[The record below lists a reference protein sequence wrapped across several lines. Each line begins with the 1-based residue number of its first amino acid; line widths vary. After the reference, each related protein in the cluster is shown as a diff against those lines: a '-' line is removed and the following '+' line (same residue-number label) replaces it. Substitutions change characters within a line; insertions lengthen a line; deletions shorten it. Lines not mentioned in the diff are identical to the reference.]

1 MLALNPK
8 QIIATIKRKTSADG
22 HERTAMVRK
31 NIVNSF
37 VVKAIGIVSS
47 LMLVPLTI
55 NYISAEN
62 YGIWLTLSSVV
73 SWINLMDIGLGNG
86 LRNKLTEAISNKNYH
101 QGRIYVSTTYASLS
115 LVVSVIVLVFVASL
129 PFLDWA
135 AILNTDSSRSSE
147 LQLMAIIVFSSF
159 CLQFVFRLITVILT
173 ANQEVAL
180 GSTILMLSNLS
191 NLIGVYLVTQL
202 AQPSLLLL
210 TTVFSLSPLLIYVF
224 ATLYFFGKSYRH
236 LRPSV
241 KLVRMKYAKELMNK
255 SSQFFIIQIASVVV
269 FSSSNILITQYLGNE
284 NVAVYNTVYKYFSIL
299 LIVQEIILA
308 PMWSAITDA
317 YLKADMVWINTIMVR
332 LNRNV
337 LFFGVVSLIMTILS
351 PWVYQLW
358 IGESLN
364 IPFEIS
370 AYMAVYIMLNIFTRT
385 YSSFINGVGKIRV
398 QMITSIF
405 TAALTI
411 PLSIFFTEKLNLGL
425 SGTILASSTILLLT
439 IPIKIFQYRR
449 LMENTAVGLWNK

>member
-1 MLALNPK
+1 MLALKPR
-8 QIIATIKRKTSADG
+8 QIIETIKRKTSADG

-31 NIVNSF
+31 NIINSF

-86 LRNKLTEAISNKNYH
+86 LRNKLTEAISNKNYE
-101 QGRIYVSTTYASLS
+101 QGRIFVSTTYASLS
-115 LVVSVIVLVFVASL
+115 LVVSIIVLVFVAAL

-135 AILNTDSSRSSE
+135 VILNTDASRAGE

-173 ANQEVAL
+173 ANQQVAL

-191 NLIGVYLVTQL
+191 NLIGVFLVTQL
-202 AQPSLLLL
+202 AQPSLLIL
-210 TTVFSLSPLLIYVF
+210 TTVFSLSPLLVYVF
-224 ATLYFFGKSYRH
+224 ATLHFFRKSYYH

-241 KLVRMKYAKELMNK
+241 KLIRMKYAKELMNK

-284 NVAVYNTVYKYFSIL
+284 NVAVYNAVYKYFSIL

-337 LFFGVVSLIMTILS
+337 LFFGVVSLVMAILS

-358 IGESLN
+358 IGDSLQ
-364 IPFEIS
+364 IPMEIS

-405 TAALTI
+405 TAGLTI
-411 PLSIFFTEKLNLGL
+411 PLSIFFIEHLNLGL
-425 SGTILASSTILLLT
+425 SGIILASSTILLLT

-449 LMENTAVGLWNK
+449 IMANTAVGLWNK